1 MFWIKVISCIWDLQI
16 FPPVCSLSSYP
27 LIGSF
32 AEKKCSN
39 LMESNLSTLPSPDC
53 TFGVKFKNCLLGPR
67 SKMFSYFFLGRSFIV
82 LHLIFKFI
90 QL

>member
-1 MFWIKVISCIWDLQI
+1 MICKY

-39 LMESNLSTLPSPDC
+39 LMESNLSILPSTDC
-53 TFGVKFKNCLLGPR
+53 TFGVKFKNCLLGPI
-67 SKMFSYFFLGRSFIV
+67 FFLGRSFIV
-82 LHLIFKFI
+82 LHLTFKFI
-90 QL
+90 QLQITCLYKL